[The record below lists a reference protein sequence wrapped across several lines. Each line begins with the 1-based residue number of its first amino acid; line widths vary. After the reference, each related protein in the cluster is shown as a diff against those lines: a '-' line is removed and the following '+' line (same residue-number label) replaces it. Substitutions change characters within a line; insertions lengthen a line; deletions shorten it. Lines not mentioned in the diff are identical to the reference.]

1 VAGPV
6 VHSLPSPPAEL
17 SPPLTTGR
25 EDEAEDDDRV
35 LKKPR
40 KPKKSAGST
49 P

>member
-6 VHSLPSPPAEL
+6 VVSLPSPPVEL
-17 SPPLTTGR
+17 SPPLTTGH
-25 EDEAEDDDRV
+25 EDVDGDHDRV

-40 KPKKSAGST
+40 KPKKTTGAT